1 MSAAFSYCPL
11 LLPQTLLRVGPC
23 FRAPPVDLGYVEAG
37 PIASPIFTP
46 ASGIGPRDATSDIA
60 AIRA

>member
-11 LLPQTLLRVGPC
+11 LLPQTLLGVGPC
-23 FRAPPVDLGYVEAG
+23 FRAPPVDLGYIEA
-37 PIASPIFTP
+37 AHEHVTHFTP

-60 AIRA
+60 TIRA